1 MAAAE
6 AAAVVLSCL
15 KPDPAPVPE
24 SAGTAA
30 ATAATSSAMAAAA
43 AVAAAARTG
52 SEARVSKPA
61 LATKLLS
68 LSGVFAVHK
77 PKGPTSA
84 ELLNR
89 LKEKLLAE
97 AGMPSPEWTKRK
109 KQTLKIGHGG
119 TLDSAARGVLVY
131 LQYFKSTRFTVPS
144 SQEALLQVVGIG
156 RGTKMLTSMLS
167 GSKRYIAIGE
177 LGKATDTL
185 DSTGKVTEEKPYDKI
200 TQEDIESI
208 LQKFTGNI
216 MQVPPLYSALKKDGQ
231 RLSALMKRGEEV
243 EAKPARPVTV
253 YSLSLQ
259 KFQPPFFTL
268 DVECGG
274 GFYIRSLVS
283 DIGKELSSCANVLE
297 LTRTKQGPFTLEEHA
312 LPEDKWTIDDIAQSL
327 ERCSSLFPAELALKK
342 SKPEESNEQVLSCE
356 YITLN
361 ETKGED
367 DVIKT
372 L

>member
-6 AAAVVLSCL
+6 AAVVSSSSL
-15 KPDPAPVPE
+15 KPDTAPVPE
-24 SAGTAA
+24 SAGMAA

-43 AVAAAARTG
+43 AVAARTG

-89 LKEKLLAE
+89 LKEKLLA
-97 AGMPSPEWTKRK
+97 
-109 KQTLKIGHGG
+109 
-119 TLDSAARGVLVY
+119 
-131 LQYFKSTRFTVPS
+131 
-144 SQEALLQVVGIG
+144 VVGIG
-156 RGTKMLTSMLS
+156 RGTKLLTSMLS
-167 GSKRYIAIGE
+167 GSKRYIATGE

-200 TQEDIESI
+200 TQEDIEGI

-231 RLSALMKRGEEV
+231 RLSTLMKRGEVV

-327 ERCSSLFPAELALKK
+327 EQCSSLLPAEMALKK
-342 SKPEESNEQVLSCE
+342 SKPEECNEQVLSCE

-361 ETKGED
+361 EIKGED

-372 L
+372 F